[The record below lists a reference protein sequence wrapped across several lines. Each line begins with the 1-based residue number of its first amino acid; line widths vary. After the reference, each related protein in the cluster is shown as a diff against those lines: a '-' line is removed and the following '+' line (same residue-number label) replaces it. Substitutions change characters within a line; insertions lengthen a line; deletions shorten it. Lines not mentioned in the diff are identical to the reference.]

1 MLQPLRVRPGVALL
15 ALGLL
20 MGRVGRVDAA
30 TPLDPAESYRV
41 RGEAAVTIEGAQC
54 CGGAPLMGTFEASYD
69 VESGGAATLRR
80 LVIGLEDTNVVV
92 HGGFLGLFSERIFV
106 RCGSVGLDG
115 VALGTRA
122 APDRIDF
129 APGSVSL
136 HAAAAESRE
145 PTGDCAEVT
154 LSGQGVNTSILRV
167 THKPNDDTI
176 GLEATTVVDA
186 EGVPYTVHISATG
199 RYTNRP
205 PRAALAFRSPDGT
218 VPQGGCP
225 AFSYWNGQQFEP
237 VAEANGPSGLVASL
251 LSYSAD
257 PDGTWGAADVL
268 NDLWFDTRGGGT
280 RTRIASG
287 RTVGP
292 FTFDWGLPH
301 SVELLAL
308 DHVGAADA
316 VECRFRVIDTRPP
329 VVHAPPPLVI
339 GCSTLGGATRA
350 TSAPLA
356 AFLAGATAVDV
367 VDTTPTAL
375 APQIGGVDVTATT
388 LFPANASRTVRF
400 RFVDDSNRLGVADG
414 SVRVQDVVPPAVT
427 VAVTPPVLPKSN
439 SFFTVNATPTATD
452 ACGGPLT
459 YRLVSITSNAPS
471 FDASDILSAAFGTD
485 DRSFLLR
492 GRPAGPTVNRFYKV
506 VYEARDAAGN
516 FSTASAIVTVPAN

>member
-1 MLQPLRVRPGVALL
+1 
-15 ALGLL
+15 
-20 MGRVGRVDAA
+20 
-30 TPLDPAESYRV
+30 
-41 RGEAAVTIEGAQC
+41 
-54 CGGAPLMGTFEASYD
+54 
-69 VESGGAATLRR
+69 
-80 LVIGLEDTNVVV
+80 
-92 HGGFLGLFSERIFV
+92 
-106 RCGSVGLDG
+106 
-115 VALGTRA
+115 
-122 APDRIDF
+122 
-129 APGSVSL
+129 
-136 HAAAAESRE
+136 
-145 PTGDCAEVT
+145 
-154 LSGQGVNTSILRV
+154 
-167 THKPNDDTI
+167 
-176 GLEATTVVDA
+176 
-186 EGVPYTVHISATG
+186 
-199 RYTNRP
+199 
-205 PRAALAFRSPDGT
+205 
-218 VPQGGCP
+218 
-225 AFSYWNGQQFEP
+225 

-316 VECRFRVIDTRPP
+316 VECRFRVIDTRPAGRP
-329 VVHAPPPLVI
+329 RAAAAGDRLLDARRRHA
-339 GCSTLGGATRA
+339 GDLGSAGRVPGRRHGGRRGRHDTDGARA
-350 TSAPLA
+350 P
-356 AFLAGATAVDV
+356 DRRRRR
-367 VDTTPTAL
+367 DRDDAL
-375 APQIGGVDVTATT
+375 
-388 LFPANASRTVRF
+388 PANASRTVRF

-492 GRPAGPTVNRFYKV
+492 GRPAAPR
-506 VYEARDAAGN
+506 
-516 FSTASAIVTVPAN
+516 